1 MPTDYRPLFARC
13 GRGVRIAEDVFIEH
27 PEVMEVGDRT
37 VFMKGVYLMGRPER
51 FVIGDDVT
59 FYPYVFSQGSPGH
72 VTIGSDVQFFPNCYL
87 SAGDWPTCFILV
99 GDHTHF
105 APGCVL
111 YGWGGL
117 TVGRYC
123 AIAAGS
129 MLSTV
134 SQFTDKTEKPMVTYG
149 ENAAPIT
156 LEDDVYL
163 GAHAV
168 INQGVTVRRGS
179 VVAANSVVLEDTEEY
194 GFYAGAPAR
203 LKRKRR

>member
-1 MPTDYRPLFARC
+1 MGEDYRKRFAAC
-13 GRGVRIAEDVFIEH
+13 GKDVRIAEDVVIEH
-27 PEVMEVGDRT
+27 PEVMEVGDRV
-37 VFMKGVYLMGRPER
+37 VFMKGVYMMGRPER

-59 FYPYVFSQGSPGH
+59 FYPYVFYQGSPGR

-87 SAGDWPTCFILV
+87 SAGDWASCHITV

-117 TVGRYC
+117 TVGSYN
-123 AIAAGS
+123 AIAAGC

-134 SQFTDKTEKPMVTYG
+134 SQVTDKTEQPMVTYG
-149 ENAAPIT
+149 ENPGPIT

-163 GAHAV
+163 GAHV
-168 INQGVTVRRGS
+168 VVNQDVTVRRGC
-179 VVAANSVVLEDTEEY
+179 VVGANAVVLEDTEEY
-194 GFYAGAPAR
+194 GFYVGAPAR